1 MSRLESLE
9 GDRAK
14 TNKEVLNDTVHNAPV
29 VKEVA
34 IGVIGRWREV
44 VNTNKITLH

>member
-1 MSRLESLE
+1 MSLE

-14 TNKEVLNDTVHNAPV
+14 TYKEVLNDTVYNAPV

-34 IGVIGRWREV
+34 IGVIGSEASERYSTGA
-44 VNTNKITLH
+44 NITFH